1 MLVAIRL
8 GRVDDKKVVVNYKAV
23 SKPYRDAISMRIRL
37 KALIEHHF
45 QEKHANRKMLA
56 LLSQAHATNEALID
70 MYDVA
75 MDTRY
80 HDEESG
86 EDKVV
91 FMTKDIP
98 NLASLTLIL
107 LKCTSELTMSN
118 VSVEIN

>member
-1 MLVAIRL
+1 
-8 GRVDDKKVVVNYKAV
+8 VDDKKVVVSYDAV
-23 SKPYRDAISMRIRL
+23 LKPYNDAISMRTRL
-37 KALIEHHF
+37 MALIKYHF
-45 QEKHANRKMLA
+45 QEEHANTKMLA
-56 LLSQAHATNEALID
+56 MLSQTHATNEALID

-75 MDTRY
+75 IDTKYR
-80 HDEESG
+80 DEESG

-107 LKCTSELTMSN
+107 LKCTNELTMSN